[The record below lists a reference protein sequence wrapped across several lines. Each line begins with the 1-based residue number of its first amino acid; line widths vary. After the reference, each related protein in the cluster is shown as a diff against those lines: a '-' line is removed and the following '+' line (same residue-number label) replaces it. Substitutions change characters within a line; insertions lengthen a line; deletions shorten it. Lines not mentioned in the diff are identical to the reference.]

1 METKNSN
8 EHFILTHNEREL
20 IITLRQM
27 TPEKQSE
34 FFKALQGL
42 AAENTAGK

>member
-8 EHFILTHNEREL
+8 GHFILTHNEREL
-20 IITLRQM
+20 ISTLRKM
-27 TPEKQSE
+27 APEKQSE
-34 FFKALQGL
+34 FFKALQNL